1 MQLLQVKHLHKVY
14 GKGNNEVKAVK
25 NVSFSVGKGEFI
37 AIMGSSCCGK
47 STLLYL
53 MFP

>member
-25 NVSFSVGKGEFI
+25 NVSFSVEKGEFI
-37 AIMGSSCCGK
+37 TIMDLLVVESQPCCI
-47 STLLYL
+47 
-53 MFP
+53 